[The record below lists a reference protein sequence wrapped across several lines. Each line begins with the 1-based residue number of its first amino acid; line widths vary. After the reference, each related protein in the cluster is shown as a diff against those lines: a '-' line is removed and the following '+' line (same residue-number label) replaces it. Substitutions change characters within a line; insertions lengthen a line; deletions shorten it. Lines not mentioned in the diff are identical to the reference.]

1 MREFNRATAPSAPR
15 ESAAVILL
23 RPCRDSNEVEVL
35 LQRRHHKASFLASAF
50 VFPGG
55 TADHDEIDP
64 RITAARE
71 LFEEAG
77 VLLVRGPTTPER
89 LRAWRTSLNQGT
101 RSFGEIIEEAGPLD
115 LEGLRYFAHWI
126 TPSHEPK
133 RFSTRF
139 FLARLPPGQIAST
152 DNAEAVET
160 AWVTPAQALARIAEL
175 RLPPPQIRTF
185 FELRS
190 ASEHGIDALFAAA
203 EARTAHPHPILPRV
217 AVGTQGPVVLLP
229 WDPEYPSAL
238 GEGLEIS
245 VNHPLAVGPSR
256 FVLED
261 MTWRHIDAPSSPAE
275 E

>member
-1 MREFNRATAPSAPR
+1 M
-15 ESAAVILL
+15 ILL
-23 RPCRDSNEVEVL
+23 RPRPGSDEVEVL

-55 TADHDEIDP
+55 TADQDEIDP

-77 VLLVRGPTTPER
+77 VLLVRAPTTPER
-89 LRAWRTSLNQGT
+89 LRAWRSSLNEGR
-101 RSFGEIIEEAGPLD
+101 RSFADILDQAGPLD

-139 FLARLPPGQIAST
+139 FLARLPAGQAAST
-152 DNAEAVET
+152 DNAEAMET
-160 AWVTPAQALARIAEL
+160 TWVTPAEALTRIHDL

-190 ASEHGIDALFAAA
+190 AGEQGIDALFAAA
-203 EARTAHPHPILPRV
+203 DARTAHPHPILPRV
-217 AVGTQGPVVLLP
+217 AVGTRGPVVLLP

-245 VNHPLAVGPSR
+245 ANHPLAVGPSR

-261 MTWRHIDAPSSPAE
+261 MTWRHIDAPSSPAGE
-275 E
+275 